1 MALEQ
6 TFEQRQRTFKKALSE
21 ADKET
26 FRPFVGK
33 SINLNANDIQ
43 EENPAVVP
51 ENTGDT
57 TSTDRI
63 LDLTASTADLQEEL
77 DRQFEEKEVRRGEV
91 ETELEAE
98 RKKQKTL
105 REKATDFI
113 RTRPSR
119 EDELKGEL
127 TRLGVEDDI
136 QQVRSL
142 ITEVGSLRIQLNK
155 IDEAKALAIE
165 GLAGQGRGIPLS
177 IIRGQQAKTERQYN
191 IRRAAVAAELGAKA
205 ATAEALRGNA
215 EFAAKLAQDTVDAIV
230 FDYQQKVNDYEDL
243 FEYNQDIIDG
253 LTTEQKGI
261 LEQQRDDA
269 KDELERRREEST
281 IVSGMMIDNPN
292 AGVLPTDSLAIASQK
307 VAKAGG
313 GLEARREARLLQE
326 AGVSADNISNLERQR
341 IQDEFGID
349 LPLSIT
355 EAEAKQY
362 VKEQSF
368 RNFLEAGTGVKSLE
382 KALDNIEEDRAFIVK
397 RIGED
402 GLVILIQSLEDH
414 FGKTISEK
422 NTLGSRVK
430 KFFTRGDQSTVKA
443 SPFLNREETIFGE
456 DSAFNI
462 GAFETLFKK

>member
-1 MALEQ
+1 MA
-6 TFEQRQRTFKKALSE
+6 
-21 ADKET
+21 D
-26 FRPFVGK
+26 
-33 SINLNANDIQ
+33 LNANNIQ
-43 EENPAVVP
+43 EENPVVVP

-57 TSTDRI
+57 TSIDHI
-63 LDLTASTADLQEEL
+63 LDSTASTADIEKGLARESQRKA
-77 DRQFEEKEVRRGEV
+77 DRAKEI
-91 ETELEAE
+91 ETELPSAIEKDKE
-98 RKKQKTL
+98 DRKGFLSFQK
-105 REKATDFI
+105 
-113 RTRPSR
+113 TRPSR
-119 EDELKGEL
+119 EKELREEL
-127 TRLGVEDDI
+127 ASLGVTEDI
-136 QQVRSL
+136 ETVRGL
-142 ITEVGSLRIQLNK
+142 VGEVGALREQLNK

-313 GLEARREARLLQE
+313 SLEARREARLLQE

-456 DSAFNI
+456 DSTFNI

>member
-1 MALEQ
+1 MA
-6 TFEQRQRTFKKALSE
+6 
-21 ADKET
+21 D
-26 FRPFVGK
+26 
-33 SINLNANDIQ
+33 LNANDIQ

-113 RTRPSR
+113 STRPSR

-215 EFAAKLAQDTVDAIV
+215 EFAAKLAKDTVDAIV

-313 GLEARREARLLQE
+313 SLAARQEERLNQGGGDTTFSSTQSNKGASRAGMTIQEFEGLESDVKNFFINAPTDVIQQAKSAIEAVKTGEEDAEEVKQE
-326 AGVSADNISNLERQR
+326 IEEGNLT
-341 IQDEFGID
+341 DAVKSYF
-349 LPLSIT
+349 
-355 EAEAKQY
+355 
-362 VKEQSF
+362 KEQIDIAATAPT
-368 RNFLEAGTGVKSLE
+368 AGKKPGFFANTWNAIKT
-382 KALDNIEEDRAFIVK
+382 ALR
-397 RIGED
+397 
-402 GLVILIQSLEDH
+402 
-414 FGKTISEK
+414 
-422 NTLGSRVK
+422 
-430 KFFTRGDQSTVKA
+430 
-443 SPFLNREETIFGE
+443 
-456 DSAFNI
+456 
-462 GAFETLFKK
+462 

>member
-1 MALEQ
+1 MA
-6 TFEQRQRTFKKALSE
+6 
-21 ADKET
+21 D
-26 FRPFVGK
+26 
-33 SINLNANDIQ
+33 LNANNIQ
-43 EENPAVVP
+43 EENPVVVP

-57 TSTDRI
+57 TSIDHI
-63 LDLTASTADLQEEL
+63 LDSTASTADIEKGLARESQRKA
-77 DRQFEEKEVRRGEV
+77 DRAKEI
-91 ETELEAE
+91 ETELPSAIEKDKE
-98 RKKQKTL
+98 DRKGFLSFQK
-105 REKATDFI
+105 
-113 RTRPSR
+113 TRPSR
-119 EDELKGEL
+119 EKELREEL
-127 TRLGVEDDI
+127 ASLGVTEDI
-136 QQVRSL
+136 ETVRGL
-142 ITEVGSLRIQLNK
+142 VGEVGALREQLNK

-313 GLEARREARLLQE
+313 SLEARREARLGGAAPSIAPLN
-326 AGVSADNISNLERQR
+326 VISNITSL
-341 IQDEFGID
+341 ISDEEVRVDLIEDVLDYFDLAQNKESPTDQELGNIFISLRNSYSEDEVSSDSLRAILGIEKGEGVATIEESASDFLGGID
-349 LPLSIT
+349 VFTPNQFTPVPPVSRLEKLKEKQRKRKEERGETSENQDSIT
-355 EAEAKQY
+355 
-362 VKEQSF
+362 
-368 RNFLEAGTGVKSLE
+368 NF
-382 KALDNIEEDRAFIVK
+382 
-397 RIGED
+397 IG
-402 GLVILIQSLEDH
+402 
-414 FGKTISEK
+414 
-422 NTLGSRVK
+422 
-430 KFFTRGDQSTVKA
+430 KFF
-443 SPFLNREETIFGE
+443 NR
-456 DSAFNI
+456 
-462 GAFETLFKK
+462 

>member
-1 MALEQ
+1 MA
-6 TFEQRQRTFKKALSE
+6 
-21 ADKET
+21 D
-26 FRPFVGK
+26 
-33 SINLNANDIQ
+33 LNANDIQ

-57 TSTDRI
+57 TSIDHI
-63 LDLTASTADLQEEL
+63 LDSTASTADIEKGLARESQRKA
-77 DRQFEEKEVRRGEV
+77 DRAKEI
-91 ETELEAE
+91 ETELPSAIEKDKE
-98 RKKQKTL
+98 DRKGFLSFQK
-105 REKATDFI
+105 
-113 RTRPSR
+113 TRPSR
-119 EDELKGEL
+119 EKELREEL
-127 TRLGVEDDI
+127 ASLGVTEDI
-136 QQVRSL
+136 ETVRGL
-142 ITEVGSLRIQLNK
+142 VGEVGALREQLNK

-313 GLEARREARLLQE
+313 SLAARQEERLNQGGGDTTFSSTQSNKGASRAGMTIQEFEGLESDVKNFFINAPTDVIQQAKSAIEAVKTGEEDAEEVKQE
-326 AGVSADNISNLERQR
+326 IEEGNLT
-341 IQDEFGID
+341 DAVKSYF
-349 LPLSIT
+349 
-355 EAEAKQY
+355 
-362 VKEQSF
+362 KEQIDIAATAPT
-368 RNFLEAGTGVKSLE
+368 AGKKPGFFANTWNAIKT
-382 KALDNIEEDRAFIVK
+382 ALR
-397 RIGED
+397 
-402 GLVILIQSLEDH
+402 
-414 FGKTISEK
+414 
-422 NTLGSRVK
+422 
-430 KFFTRGDQSTVKA
+430 
-443 SPFLNREETIFGE
+443 
-456 DSAFNI
+456 
-462 GAFETLFKK
+462 